1 MVILTLAV
9 TLADAL
15 GPTVA
20 TVAILGLLGLLG
32 PERGR
37 NLPFG

>member
-20 TVAILGLLGLLG
+20 TVAILGLLG